1 MGEGETE
8 EGETEEDVGSKA
20 QGAGKIVLGVF
31 GLLALLTCC
40 GGGGYL
46 GMSIYESESAG
57 IVASYALAF
66 PVGFSFAGL
75 LGAVVGY
82 FGLTSKGLQIALPIV
97 LGFVAG
103 IGCLLATF
111 VFFVT
116 IFPAL

>member
-1 MGEGETE
+1 MTE
-8 EGETEEDVGSKA
+8 IEAEEDVGSKA

-46 GMSIYESESAG
+46 GMSINESESAG
-57 IVASYALAF
+57 VVASYVIAF

-75 LGAVVGY
+75 LGAVIGY
-82 FGLTSKGLQIALPIV
+82 FGLKSKGLQIALPIV
-97 LGFVAG
+97 LGLVAG
-103 IGCLLATF
+103 IGCLLSAV
-111 VFFVT
+111 VFFEA